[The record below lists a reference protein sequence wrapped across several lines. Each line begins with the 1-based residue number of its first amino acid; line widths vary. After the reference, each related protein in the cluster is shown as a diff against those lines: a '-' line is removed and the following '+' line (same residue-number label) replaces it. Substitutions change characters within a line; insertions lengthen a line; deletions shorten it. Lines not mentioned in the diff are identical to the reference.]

1 MDPTIVSALIGA
13 AGGLLGAVIG
23 IVTSARLTAYRLEQL
38 EKEVRRHNDF
48 ARRMPVIEEQIK
60 VANHRIADL
69 EAAERDLEKE
79 RWNEHEN

>member
-13 AGGLLGAVIG
+13 VGGLLGAVIG

-48 ARRMPVIEEQIK
+48 ARRMPVVEEQIK

-69 EAAERDLEKE
+69 EAEAKDLERRSE
-79 RWNEHEN
+79 RE

>member
-1 MDPTIVSALIGA
+1 MNPTIISALIGA

-48 ARRMPVIEEQIK
+48 ARRMPVVEEQIK

>member
-1 MDPTIVSALIGA
+1 MDPTIISALIGA

-48 ARRMPVIEEQIK
+48 ARRMPVVEEQVK

>member
-1 MDPTIVSALIGA
+1 MDPTIISALIGA

-48 ARRMPVIEEQIK
+48 AKRMPVVEEQIK

-79 RWNEHEN
+79 RRKEHEN